1 MSGVLHHN
9 ITLSMS
15 GAENDRRRSSPSVSE
30 SVSSSTAGN
39 GACENATIA
48 ASKARPAVKATPP
61 NQAPAGVVVSANGT
75 APRTT
80 VRTPVAN
87 AIGLVRWAAHQATLV
102 QRSDP
107 GEERDRPQR
116 RHRGNGLVED
126 SVLHTHQPPEH
137 QFSQRG
143 EGHGRG
149 DPGHHRPHHICE
161 TPNNRDLTS
170 RQQTGG
176 SHLLHHQQR
185 CVEDPSAKATPKP
198 AREAAGSDVRASA
211 AATRGLVTAS
221 RKLVAISGA

>member
-61 NQAPAGVVVSANGT
+61 NQAPAGVVVRANAT

-87 AIGLVRWAAHQATLV
+87 AIGLVRWPPTKRPWCRAHP
-102 QRSDP
+102 D
-107 GEERDRPQR
+107 EDRDRPQR
-116 RHRGNGLVED
+116 RHRGNGLAED

-149 DPGHHRPHHICE
+149 DPGHHRPHHIYE

-211 AATRGLVTAS
+211 AATRGLVAVS